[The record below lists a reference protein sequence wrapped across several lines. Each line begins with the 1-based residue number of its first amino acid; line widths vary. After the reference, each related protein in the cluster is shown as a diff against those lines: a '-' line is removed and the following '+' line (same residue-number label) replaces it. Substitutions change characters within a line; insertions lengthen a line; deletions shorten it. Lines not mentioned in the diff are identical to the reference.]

1 MMVMMMIQGTK
12 TREKERKKMKRDP
25 QTKSREL
32 FVFPVS
38 LLFSERKQLRRRK
51 KGKKERE

>member
-1 MMVMMMIQGTK
+1 MVMMMIQGTK

-32 FVFPVS
+32 LVFPVS